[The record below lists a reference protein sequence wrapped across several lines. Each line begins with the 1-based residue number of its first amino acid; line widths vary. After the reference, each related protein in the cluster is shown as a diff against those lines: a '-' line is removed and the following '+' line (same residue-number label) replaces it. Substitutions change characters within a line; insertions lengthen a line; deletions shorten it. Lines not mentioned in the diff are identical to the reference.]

1 MRIKSTDFLISA
13 VKPEQYPEGE
23 LPEIAFAGRSNVGKS
38 SMINMLL
45 NRKNFARTSSTPG
58 KTQTLNF
65 YEIDQKFRFVDLPGY
80 GYARVS
86 KTQHESWGKIMNT
99 YFKNRD
105 NLIEIILLV
114 DIRHKPTA
122 MDVEMYNWILDAGFN
137 GIIIATKADK
147 LSQSQIQKQLNLIK
161 KTLKASDQLMI
172 PISVPKRLNK
182 YKVWDLINSI
192 FKANE
197 YDIFMERQNDSQ

>member
-86 KTQHESWGKIMNT
+86 KTQ
-99 YFKNRD
+99 KN
-105 NLIEIILLV
+105 I
-114 DIRHKPTA
+114 T
-122 MDVEMYNWILDAGFN
+122 
-137 GIIIATKADK
+137 
-147 LSQSQIQKQLNLIK
+147 
-161 KTLKASDQLMI
+161 
-172 PISVPKRLNK
+172 
-182 YKVWDLINSI
+182 
-192 FKANE
+192 
-197 YDIFMERQNDSQ
+197 